1 MKLLLDTHVLIW
13 FAGGDA
19 RLSVPARTAIAHP
32 ANTVLF
38 SVASLWEIAIK
49 RRVRKLSVDPNLLAR
64 AATAEGMTLLPV
76 LPAHVAALDR
86 LPMHDAHR
94 DPFDHML
101 LAQAMV
107 EETIM
112 VTADVHMA
120 GYGVTLLAG

>member
-13 FAGGDA
+13 FAAGDA
-19 RLSVPARTAIAHP
+19 RLSPPARAAIAEP

-49 RRVRKLSVDPNLLAR
+49 RRVRKLAVDPNLLAR
-64 AATAEGMTLLPV
+64 AAQAEGMVLLPV
-76 LPAHVAALDR
+76 QSAHVAALDR

-107 EETIM
+107 EEAIV

-120 GYGVTLLAG
+120 SYGVTLLAG

>member
-1 MKLLLDTHVLIW
+1 MKLLLDTHVLLW
-13 FAGGDA
+13 FAAGDA
-19 RLSVPARTAIAHP
+19 RLSPAARAAIAAP
-32 ANTVLF
+32 ANSVIF
-38 SVASLWEIAIK
+38 SVASLLEIAIK

-76 LPAHVAALDR
+76 QAAHVAALDR

-94 DPFDHML
+94 APFDHML

-107 EETIM
+107 EEAIM